1 MVGPTARFLV
11 AFTIAALAAA
21 PLSGCID
28 ETTPVPVAQRET
40 PALSVEQSAQIE
52 DGRMVADMN
61 CASCHAVGRE
71 GDSPNPRAP
80 LFRTVLSRYNADML
94 ATELIVGVR
103 VSHAPM
109 PQFQFN
115 PATAD
120 SLIAYLR
127 SVQTSKP
134 GRKLAEQRCA
144 RCHAIGNTDTS
155 PYPGALALRKLGQ
168 RWRRDQLRDALHTGI
183 IVEHDKAD
191 ARVPMMKLNDAD
203 IDALFTFLDSIATAE
218 NPAPKW
224 R

>member
-1 MVGPTARFLV
+1 MARSPL
-11 AFTIAALAAA
+11 AFMIAALAAA
-21 PLSGCID
+21 PLSGCIG
-28 ETTPVPVAQRET
+28 ETTPDSVTKRQA
-40 PALSVEQSAQIE
+40 PALGSEQMAQIE
-52 DGRMVADMN
+52 DGRIVAEAN
-61 CASCHAVGRE
+61 CAVCHAVGRDGE
-71 GDSPNPRAP
+71 SPNPRAP

-115 PATAD
+115 PAAAD

-127 SVQTSKP
+127 SVQTSEP

-155 PYPGALALRKLGQ
+155 PYPGAQAFRNLGQ
-168 RWRRDQLRDALHTGI
+168 RWRRDQLRDALITGI
-183 IVEHDKAD
+183 VVEHDKAD
-191 ARVPMMKLNDAD
+191 TRVPMMKLNDAE
-203 IDALFTFLDSIATAE
+203 IDALFSYLDSIATAE